1 MTEEHEQKADEY
13 AEKHAFRVPYDG
25 LNKFYEICK
34 FIVCLCGTVLMVL
47 FTIVSLYI
55 TFK

>member
-1 MTEEHEQKADEY
+1 MNLD
-13 AEKHAFRVPYDG
+13 
-25 LNKFYEICK
+25 KFYEVCK